1 MNKIRYSFNYSIL
14 YFKLS
19 RFNQKHIEQA
29 IKDYSENVEL
39 KLNTTKKFYEIEVR
53 LHDKKTQDIKK
64 LSKEMYTY
72 IENYKIEDYIIK
84 SK

>member
-1 MNKIRYSFNYSIL
+1 MNKIRYNFNFSTL

-19 RFNQKHIEQA
+19 RFNQNHIEQS

-39 KLNTTKKFYEIEVR
+39 KLNTTKKFYEIQIR
-53 LHDKKTQDIKK
+53 LLDKKNQNLKK
-64 LSKEMYTY
+64 LSEEIYEY

-84 SK
+84 NI